1 MTAMII
7 LLSSLD
13 AASESSG
20 SRVEVELEY
29 DESRTTIPTGT
40 SYATYM
46 LQ

>member
-13 AASESSG
+13 AASESSR
-20 SRVEVELEY
+20 SRVEVEY